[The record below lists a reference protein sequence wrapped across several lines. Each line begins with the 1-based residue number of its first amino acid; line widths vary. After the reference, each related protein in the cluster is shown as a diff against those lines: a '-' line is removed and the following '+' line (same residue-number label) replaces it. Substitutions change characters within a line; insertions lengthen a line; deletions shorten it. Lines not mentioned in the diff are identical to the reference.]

1 MRYTVLA
8 LALAVTAITARA
20 DAAGGPLA
28 VQTMTLKGR
37 CNQLEIP
44 EIIKREIPKTVTTEN
59 CIGTLISLSSA
70 DGQILF
76 SFVTKDGVTISFA
89 GPNQTKPDSNSA
101 VLSLETVTVR
111 VEEIINTFN
120 ANGVCRYAN
129 PYKGPTKISCRA
141 ETPAGSFAGD
151 FTTDGSTPTVTK

>member
-37 CNQLEIP
+37 CDQLEIP

-89 GPNQTKPDSNSA
+89 GLNQTKPDSNSA

-111 VEEIINTFN
+111 VEEIINHLQRERRLPICESLQR
-120 ANGVCRYAN
+120 ANENQLPR
-129 PYKGPTKISCRA
+129 
-141 ETPAGSFAGD
+141 GD
-151 FTTDGSTPTVTK
+151 TSRRLRW